1 MLILFKDGET
11 SIILSA
17 KVAWASSYMSGP
29 VDASIILIDG
39 GRRWRNNSRINA
51 WSICCT
57 DSLNSLCLSRNNWLG
72 VRSPSSTVVRRVWS
86 LPCSDTVVRRR
97 SFSFSIEKGWSA
109 GGEIIMSLTSI
120 GMYWVKDATTYS
132 YFVRW
137 EVIPRVANC
146 DSIWANHT
154 RGSAVQNGGSLS

>member
-17 KVAWASSYMSGP
+17 KVAWASSDMSGP

-39 GRRWRNNSRINA
+39 GRRWWNNSRINA
-51 WSICCT
+51 LSICCT
-57 DSLNSLCLSRNNWLG
+57 DSPNSLCIYRNNWLG

-86 LPCSDTVVRRR
+86 LLCPDTVVRRR

-109 GGEIIMSLTSI
+109 GGEINNVPHFHRNVLGKRRDHVFVICSLVGNSPC
-120 GMYWVKDATTYS
+120 S
-132 YFVRW
+132 
-137 EVIPRVANC
+137 E
-146 DSIWANHT
+146 
-154 RGSAVQNGGSLS
+154 L